1 MPTDTLAAPSHGVRS
16 TGYARLAM
24 DGPPDEAPHRK
35 ELNRELAE
43 LLQEVRNGLPG
54 LTVLFAFLLTLPFTS
69 RFGEL
74 SWIQEAAYVTA
85 FFATTAAIVL
95 LVTPSIYHRVR
106 WRQRDKD
113 ALLRRSNVLA
123 VTGFAFM
130 GVSLVSCVLLVSE
143 LVLPAPFGLVLT
155 ATIAVLIAVLWFGMP
170 VSRRVRGRSSDLPR
184 S

>member
-1 MPTDTLAAPSHGVRS
+1 MTDVESDGAGRDRPSR
-16 TGYARLAM
+16 
-24 DGPPDEAPHRK
+24 D
-35 ELNRELAE
+35 ELNRELIE
-43 LLQEVRNGLPG
+43 LLNEVRNGLPG

-69 RFGEL
+69 RFDDL
-74 SWIQEAAYVTA
+74 TWLQETAYLIA

-123 VTGFAFM
+123 VVGFAFL
-130 GVSLVSCVLLVSE
+130 GVAIVSCVLLVAE
-143 LVLPAPFGLVLT
+143 LVLPTWLGLILT
-155 ATIAVLIAVLWFGMP
+155 ATVALLVLVLWFGMP

-184 S
+184 P

>member
-1 MPTDTLAAPSHGVRS
+1 MI
-16 TGYARLAM
+16 
-24 DGPPDEAPHRK
+24 GPPDEPPHRT
-35 ELNRELAE
+35 ELNRELVE

-69 RFGEL
+69 RFEDL
-74 SWIQEAAYVTA
+74 SWVQEASYVTA

-123 VTGFAFM
+123 VTGFVFM
-130 GVSLVSCVLLVSE
+130 GISLVSCVLLVSE
-143 LVLPAPFGLVLT
+143 LVLPTPFGLMLT
-155 ATIAVLIAVLWFGMP
+155 VTIAALIAVLWFGMP
-170 VSRRVRGRSSDLPR
+170 LARRVRGRSSDLPR
-184 S
+184 T

>member
-1 MPTDTLAAPSHGVRS
+1 MSSLPPS
-16 TGYARLAM
+16 
-24 DGPPDEAPHRK
+24 PPDEPPQRT

-69 RFGEL
+69 RFEEL
-74 SWIQEAAYVTA
+74 STIQRASYLTA

-123 VTGFAFM
+123 VTGFVFM
-130 GVSLVSCVLLVSE
+130 GISLVSCVLLVSE
-143 LVLPAPFGLVLT
+143 LVFPKPFGRVLT
-155 ATIAVLIAVLWFGMP
+155 AAIAVLIALLWFGMP
-170 VSRRVRGRSSDLPR
+170 LSRRVRGRSSDLPR
-184 S
+184 G